1 MSRSSRTLVL
11 VWIAWAIV
19 LLGFQGLVERR
30 LVLYRPDRALEW
42 TVHETARN
50 SQNGKPYLLDP
61 FMNEQVSWDSEFY
74 LSIATV
80 GYDDRDVA
88 WVEVG
93 PGRLLSMNYAFYPF
107 YPLVTRIVA
116 APLKLLNQTPIAT
129 STLAGVIVSL
139 LGTLGAMFAL
149 YDLTRDELEESGGI
163 RAAFYM
169 LIFPSAFFLAQ
180 VYTEGLFAGLAFGCL
195 ALLHRKRLVWAALLA
210 ALATWTRA
218 VGIALIVPLAITW
231 AQEVGLGG
239 LSMEAIS
246 WRKLARGLLV
256 LSPLAAYLIW
266 RHFLGTQFGLIED
279 NWFGRSV
286 FDMER
291 FIYGWQVALD
301 SIFQNENPQTQI
313 YFLLELLSVVVAF
326 VACLLTMRRYPGL
339 TLFGL
344 AALVIPFTSG
354 APQSLIRYILAV
366 PSLFIVLGRLGKH
379 PAFDRAWTL
388 ASVLLLGMQTM
399 LFTFDMWVA

>member
-1 MSRSSRTLVL
+1 
-11 VWIAWAIV
+11 
-19 LLGFQGLVERR
+19 
-30 LVLYRPDRALEW
+30 
-42 TVHETARN
+42 
-50 SQNGKPYLLDP
+50 
-61 FMNEQVSWDSEFY
+61 
-74 LSIATV
+74 
-80 GYDDRDVA
+80 
-88 WVEVG
+88 
-93 PGRLLSMNYAFYPF
+93 
-107 YPLVTRIVA
+107 
-116 APLKLLNQTPIAT
+116 
-129 STLAGVIVSL
+129 
-139 LGTLGAMFAL
+139 MFAL

-163 RAAFYM
+163 RTAFYM

-218 VGIALIVPLAITW
+218 VGIALIMPLAITW

-313 YFLLELLSVVVAF
+313 YFILELLSVVVAF
-326 VACLLTMRRYPGL
+326 AACLLTLRRYPGL

-388 ASVLLLGMQTM
+388 ASVLLLGMQAM